1 MDIER
6 MENEI
11 ASNKQQIAQLESEK
25 KNASADDKLTYTTQ
39 IQSLQTDIA
48 KSEYDIKTKKIE
60 LEKLQNTINN
70 ATVKAEITGT
80 VPVPENRGA
89 APVGRHGCADEN
101 YVGRRVP
108 GEMHHQRAEHPVH
121 LPG

>member
-1 MDIER
+1 

-80 VPVPENRGA
+80 VQSLKTVEQLQSDGTDAAAGTGLLPAGEENA
-89 APVGRHGCADEN
+89 CNP
-101 YVGRRVP
+101 P
-108 GEMHHQRAEHPVH
+108 GKAV
-121 LPG
+121 